1 MKQKCLMP
9 STLDELQAELERQGI
24 SIQKFF
30 LDENIS
36 PEQRD
41 KILLSALG
49 SEDQVKFFTD
59 TVYEEILTPLLQR
72 KVEKDIARENLKQNI
87 VEDMVLN
94 RVRRLQGKMTPQ
106 YEGMYLERLVQED
119 LKLAVT
125 QEQSEALVDAQ
136 TSVDNALEDMN
147 KAIEESGL
155 FPGQNFKD
163 IYKNEDVDKI
173 KKDEKLNKKYIALGL
188 SIVNYNKVYADISQD
203 ILSRGA
209 GAVAKKI
216 LGSTR
221 SAVLSGDLSFGR
233 NISNMFFVSPKTGFK
248 SWWKGAER
256 TFADLWYGTSKDKNG
271 YTHKDYAWAEIY
283 AHPNVVSGR
292 LKQLGVNIGI
302 TEEQFL
308 NSYLTQLTE
317 KAEDVSR
324 DEGASG
330 ALRKTAVAARPL
342 LRLYA
347 ASESGFNMAVNYARF
362 TYANMLID
370 LYDAKTPEDV
380 KLLKNNGVG
389 DLIMEQTGR
398 WNGLKGERRTVD
410 TLSFYLMAM
419 RWTASRI
426 TTAKNIIYAP
436 VTIADWAK
444 AGITKSTTG
453 RAQGIKSLDTFYFNK
468 TNVDKGRASVGI
480 VLGMSLFASLISAA
494 LSEDDDKDY
503 WEKVIEGLD
512 PTQDF
517 GKVVVGKTRFDAT
530 FGVASV
536 ISTVAKTAKLFAD
549 PQYGKD
555 TWDPVA
561 RFLKNRQAPIIS
573 IINGA
578 YEHIRAYFD
587 DTYLPKDIMGDPET
601 AGAFIRGIFVPIYID
616 NMVDYFGEGRDEEVS
631 TLEASAA
638 ILADIVGIGAATY
651 SDRMSKAE
659 ILEKWGKASPLAQLS
674 SRTNLAQKL
683 TKEEFVNAEKEIE
696 DMYMSEASSII
707 NSSAYQSMTK
717 EQKDKAL
724 SDLHRRIVDKLSKK
738 YGVSSKSKKKALK

>member
-1 MKQKCLMP
+1 MKKDCLLP
-9 STLDELQAELERQGI
+9 SSLDDLQAELERQGI

-30 LDENIS
+30 LDENID

-49 SEDQVKFFTD
+49 SEEKVKFFTD

-72 KVEKDIARENLKQNI
+72 KARKDLERENIKQNI
-87 VEDMVLN
+87 VDDMVLN

-136 TSVDNALEDMN
+136 TSVDNAMEDLN
-147 KAIEESGL
+147 TAIKESEE
-155 FPGQNFKD
+155 FKGQNFKD
-163 IYKNEDVDKI
+163 LYKDEDVQKI
-173 KKDEKLNKKYIALGL
+173 KANDKLYQKYLTLGL

-221 SAVLSGDLSFGR
+221 SAVLSADLSFGR

-324 DEGASG
+324 DESKSG

-370 LYDAKTPEDV
+370 LYDAKTIEDV

-444 AGITKSTTG
+444 GIATG
-453 RAQGIKSLDTFYFNK
+453 KGIKSLDTFYFNK

-480 VLGMSLFASLISAA
+480 VLGMSLFASLLSAA

-517 GKVVVGKTRFDAT
+517 GKVVIGKTRFDAT

-536 ISTVAKTAKLFAD
+536 ISTVAKTAKLFLD

-555 TWDPVA
+555 SWDPIA
-561 RFLKNRQAPIIS
+561 RFLKNRQAPVIS

-578 YEHIRAYFD
+578 YEHVRAYFD

-601 AGAFIRGIFVPIYID
+601 AGAFIRGMFVPIYID
-616 NMVDYFGEGRDEEVS
+616 NMVDYFGEGRDEDVS

-638 ILADIVGIGAATY
+638 ILADVIGIGATTY

-683 TKEEFVNAEKEIE
+683 SKEEFIEAEKEME
-696 DMYMSEASSII
+696 DMYMTESARII

-724 SDLHRRIVDKLSKK
+724 TDLHRRIVDKLSKK
-738 YGVSSKSKKKALK
+738 YGVSSKGKKKALK

>member
-1 MKQKCLMP
+1 MKKDCLLP
-9 STLDELQAELERQGI
+9 SSLDDLQAELERQGI

-30 LDENIS
+30 LDENID

-41 KILLSALG
+41 KILLSALR
-49 SEDQVKFFTD
+49 SEEKVKFFTD

-72 KVEKDIARENLKQNI
+72 KARKDLERENIKQNI
-87 VEDMVLN
+87 VDDMVLN

-136 TSVDNALEDMN
+136 TSVDNAMEDLN
-147 KAIEESGL
+147 TAIKESEEFKGR
-155 FPGQNFKD
+155 NFKD
-163 IYKNEDVDKI
+163 LYKDEDVQKI
-173 KKDEKLNKKYIALGL
+173 KANDKLYQKYLTLGL

-221 SAVLSGDLSFGR
+221 SAVLSADLSFGR

-324 DEGASG
+324 DESASG

-370 LYDAKTPEDV
+370 LYDAKTIEDV

-444 AGITKSTTG
+444 GIATG
-453 RAQGIKSLDTFYFNK
+453 KGIKSLDTFYFNK

-480 VLGMSLFASLISAA
+480 VLGMSLFASLLSAA

-517 GKVVVGKTRFDAT
+517 GKVVIGKTRFDAT

-536 ISTVAKTAKLFAD
+536 ISTVAKTAKLFLD

-555 TWDPVA
+555 SWDPIA
-561 RFLKNRQAPIIS
+561 RFLKNRQAPVIS

-578 YEHIRAYFD
+578 YEHVRAYFD

-601 AGAFIRGIFVPIYID
+601 AGAFIRGMFVPIYID
-616 NMVDYFGEGRDEEVS
+616 NMVDYFGEGRDEDVS

-638 ILADIVGIGAATY
+638 ILADVIGIGATTY

-683 TKEEFVNAEKEIE
+683 SKEEFIEAEKEME
-696 DMYMSEASSII
+696 DMYMTESARII

-724 SDLHRRIVDKLSKK
+724 TDLHRRIVDKLSKK
-738 YGVSSKSKKKALK
+738 YGVSSKGKKKALK